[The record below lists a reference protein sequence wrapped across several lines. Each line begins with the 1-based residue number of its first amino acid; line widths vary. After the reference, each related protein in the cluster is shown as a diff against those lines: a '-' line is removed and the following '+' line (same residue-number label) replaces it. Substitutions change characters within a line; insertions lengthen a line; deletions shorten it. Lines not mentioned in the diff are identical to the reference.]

1 MVTVNLIPE
10 GVQLAQTRRRHV
22 ARWLAAGI
30 VSLSLVGLAFAMEWL
45 NRAEARD
52 LRAQH
57 TQLQVEAKQA
67 DAKLQTLSTQVN
79 DVQLRV
85 ERARALRGKRA
96 WSGVVALIAQA
107 LPESCWLTS
116 VATNP
121 VQPRGAQSPGSS
133 GKRKLAKSEGQ
144 AVAMDVPRK
153 LEIVG
158 YAPEASLPYEFV
170 SALKSA
176 EAFSRVTLVRS
187 QVEAVLDGFHYRFEL
202 VCEW

>member
-1 MVTVNLIPE
+1 
-10 GVQLAQTRRRHV
+10 
-22 ARWLAAGI
+22 GI
-30 VSLSLVGLAFAMEWL
+30 VSLSLVGLALAMEWL

-52 LRAQH
+52 LRVQH
-57 TQLQVEAKQA
+57 AQLQVEAKQA
-67 DAKLQTLSTQVN
+67 DARLQTLSTQVT

-96 WSGVVALIAQA
+96 WSEVMALIAQA

-121 VQPRGAQSPGSS
+121 VQPRGGRSPVSS
-133 GKRKLAKSEGQ
+133 GDRKLPKSEAQ
-144 AVAMDVPRK
+144 VVVMDAPRK

-176 EAFSRVTLVRS
+176 GAFSRVTLVRS
-187 QVEAVLDGFHYRFEL
+187 QTEAVLDGFHYRFEL